1 VTQSE
6 LATREKVE
14 QEERKRRQEQEEEN
28 KYDSI
33 GIAKYKL

>member
-1 VTQSE
+1 MTQSE